1 MKEKKRKIWEYNLKI
16 HYFWTFLISFAFLS
30 PVISLFYKFYGL
42 EVSDIIFI
50 TSIYYFFIFLLEIP
64 TSTLWDNLGRVKT
77 MIYSVLAGFIPLL
90 IYLFIPSYEMF
101 FVAIFFSALWQALW
115 NWNAQAKLEDD
126 LGALW
131 NKADFWKTI
140 WKLISLTQ
148 VWKLLTPVVIYFVL
162 KYSNNSYEI
171 LVGLDLFIWFLVFL
185 VISRFKEIDDSYI
198 KRTKWLLNS
207 IKLHTE
213 TILETAKYIYSSKVI
228 IFFLVS
234 MLFWTDLYLLSK
246 VILPLIVE
254 SWVEDYIWSIVIWF
268 ATLFWILWSLSWSK
282 IAWKIWWKES
292 FRLLIFLNMLL
303 HFLAFFFFDN
313 KVILTIIFFFITFV
327 EFAYMPIRNHILMK
341 LTPIRA
347 KATIRSLFI
356 SMLLLYQFIVLF
368 LFSFI
373 SVELALIIIGFLMIC
388 AIITS
393 RYIEFESKK

>member
-1 MKEKKRKIWEYNLKI
+1 MIKNIKKIWEYNLKI

-30 PVISLFYKFYGL
+30 PIISLYYQYYWLK
-42 EVSDIIFI
+42 VSDIIFI
-50 TSIYYFFIFLLEIP
+50 WSIYYFFIFLLEIP

-77 MIYSVLAGFIPLL
+77 MIYSIWAGFIPLF
-90 IYLFIPSYEMF
+90 IYLFFPSYEMF

-131 NKADFWKTI
+131 KKVDFWKTI

-162 KYSNNSYEI
+162 KYFDNSYEI
-171 LVGLDLFIWFLVFL
+171 LVSLDLFVWVLVFL

-198 KRTKWLLNS
+198 KKTNWILNS

-213 TILETAKYIYSSKVI
+213 TIIDNTKYLYSSKVI
-228 IFFLVS
+228 IFFLIS

-246 VILPLIVE
+246 VILPVIVE
-254 SWVEDYIWSIVIWF
+254 SWVKDYIWSIIVWF
-268 ATLFWILWSLSWSK
+268 ATLFWIFWSLSWSK
-282 IAWKIWWKES
+282 IAWKIWWKQS
-292 FRLLIFLNMLL
+292 FRLFIFLNMVL
-303 HFLAFFFFDN
+303 HFFAFLFFDN
-313 KVILTIIFFFITFV
+313 KLILIIIFLFITFV
-327 EFAYMPIRNHILMK
+327 EFAYMPIWNHILMQ
-341 LTPIRA
+341 LTPVRA
-347 KATIRSLFI
+347 KSTIRSLFI
-356 SMLLLYQFIVLF
+356 SILIWYQFIVLF

-373 SVELALIIIGFLMIC
+373 SINLALLIIGFLMIC

-393 RYIEFESKK
+393 RYIVLDNEK